1 VKAFR
6 RSRCPRWCRCSR
18 RRCTPQ
24 LRSVLPP
31 LLVHGLPFFRCGA
44 RRGAPLPWP
53 AGGHV
58 LPWTGAAAAPS
69 PASSHGALTDRV
81 EGKTPMGLV
90 AVDNWPS
97 PSPLVFEPR
106 RRKGQGE
113 FPGLPRLGPPGRP
126 RLRRLLTRG
135 AHATEIERVRWAARS
150 RWAKGTHGLGR
161 LD

>member
-6 RSRCPRWCRCSR
+6 RSRCLGGVGAHAGDVLRTPVRAPAAPGSR
-18 RRCTPQ
+18 
-24 LRSVLPP
+24 PP
-31 LLVHGLPFFRCGA
+31 LLPV
-44 RRGAPLPWP
+44 RRATRRTLPWP